1 MQFIDYYLICHSF
14 NFRYFDDK
22 ESVGV
27 SLDETTTEKDL
38 DDLKWIFEVDS
49 SIKVDNSEVVPSD
62 KIRKSDYLTHG
73 VFNSH
78 QSETR
83 LLRYMKQLENK
94 DISLV
99 HSMIPLGSC
108 TMKLNSTTEMLA
120 CSWPEF
126 ANIHPFAP
134 VDQSKGYIEMM
145 KQFENDL
152 CEITGY
158 SAVSFQPNSGA
169 Y

>member
-1 MQFIDYYLICHSF
+1 MFYHKI
-14 NFRYFDDK
+14 RYFDDG
-22 ESVGV
+22 ECVGL
-27 SLDETTTEKDL
+27 SLDETVTEQDL
-38 DDLKWIFEVDS
+38 DDLKWIFEIDRQMTS
-49 SIKVDNSEVVPSD
+49 SQKSNEVIPTDIK
-62 KIRKSDYLTHG
+62 RTSDYLTHD

-108 TMKLNSTTEMLA
+108 TMKLNGTTEMLS
-120 CSWPEF
+120 CTWPEI
-126 ANIHPFAP
+126 ANIHPFVP
-134 VDQSKGYIEMM
+134 LDQSKGYIEMM
-145 KQFENDL
+145 KELENDL

-169 Y
+169 QGKFID